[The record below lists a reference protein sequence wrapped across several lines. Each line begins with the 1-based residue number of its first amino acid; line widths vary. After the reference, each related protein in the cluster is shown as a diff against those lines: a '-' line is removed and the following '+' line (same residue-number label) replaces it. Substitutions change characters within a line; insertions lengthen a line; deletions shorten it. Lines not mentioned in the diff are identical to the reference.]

1 VGHAQK
7 PDHRSTDQFF
17 HFPVAAAYDRSK
29 SQEGNNATLIGRRHN
44 KEPAACDRFV
54 WLGRFM
60 IMNKKVTGKDLTK
73 EPPRSPRIR
82 VGGYAILG
90 RTIDKCRALVG
101 GNIGEYH
108 FDCPLDN
115 TLFGFKGVKGDDF
128 KAQIEQGASDQEL
141 VEWLNRSG
149 EKKTPDE
156 IRRWAEEV
164 EAGSLYN
171 DPEKRDFFSE
181 EAKKLGLDPAKT
193 TTFEWLELDDK
204 VSHTQAAA

>member
-1 VGHAQK
+1 
-7 PDHRSTDQFF
+7 
-17 HFPVAAAYDRSK
+17 
-29 SQEGNNATLIGRRHN
+29 
-44 KEPAACDRFV
+44 
-54 WLGRFM
+54 
-60 IMNKKVTGKDLTK
+60 MNKNVTGKDLTK
-73 EPPRSPRIR
+73 ESPRSPHIR
-82 VGGYAILG
+82 VGGFAILG
-90 RTIDKCRALVG
+90 RTIDKCRALVA

-128 KAQIEQGASDQEL
+128 KAQIEQGASDQEM
-141 VEWLNRSG
+141 VEWLNQSG

-156 IRRWAEEV
+156 TRRWAEEV

-181 EAKKLGLDPAKT
+181 ETKKLGLDPAKT

-204 VSHTQAAA
+204 VSHA